1 MKRMQPRT
9 RAHERPACANV
20 FEDDAPPARRSGHRR
35 EFADP
40 PVDRKTL
47 QLCAQVRR
55 ALYLAL
61 PAGDV
66 PGGETLRIESV
77 QPAPDAHRLQVVL
90 SLPASHEAL
99 APAVHACLPRWA
111 AALRTEV
118 ARSIH
123 RKRTPTIVLRL
134 QVRESEEP

>member
-1 MKRMQPRT
+1 MKRMHSRS
-9 RAHERPACANV
+9 RAQERPACADV
-20 FEDDAPPARRSGHRR
+20 FEDDAPPTRRDSHRR
-35 EFADP
+35 EFADAP
-40 PVDRKTL
+40 MDRKTL

-61 PAGDV
+61 PADDV

-77 QPAPDAHRLQVVL
+77 QPAPDARRLQVVL
-90 SLPASHEAL
+90 SIPASHEAL
-99 APAVHACLPRWA
+99 APAVHACLPRWSA
-111 AALRTEV
+111 VLRAEV

-134 QVRESEEP
+134 QVRESGQP